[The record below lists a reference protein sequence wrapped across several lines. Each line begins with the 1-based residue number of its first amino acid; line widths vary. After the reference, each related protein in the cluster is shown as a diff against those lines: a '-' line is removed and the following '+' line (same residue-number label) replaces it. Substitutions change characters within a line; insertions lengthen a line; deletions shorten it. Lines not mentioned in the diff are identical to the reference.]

1 MKRLFSP
8 MRSPLAPV
16 VLTAGIAVAMLA
28 PPPPE
33 ATDLSLPSDPA
44 NGVMAPSRAAA
55 LATVFTVHVA
65 APVAAHV
72 AKANT
77 PAFALKVAAD

>member
-1 MKRLFSP
+1 
-8 MRSPLAPV
+8 
-16 VLTAGIAVAMLA
+16 
-28 PPPPE
+28 
-33 ATDLSLPSDPA
+33 
-44 NGVMAPSRAAA
+44 MAPSRAAA
-55 LATVFTVHVA
+55 LATLFTVHVA

>member
-8 MRSPLAPV
+8 MRTPLAPV
-16 VLTAGIAVAMLA
+16 VLTAGIAVGMLA

-33 ATDLSLPSDPA
+33 AAVLSLPPGPA

-55 LATVFTVHVA
+55 LATLFTVHVA

-72 AKANT
+72 AKAST
-77 PAFALKVAAD
+77 PAFAMKVAAD